1 MIAAEL
7 EIPRILIPK
16 ESSIFCAAGMLLSDL
31 KHDFV
36 RTYHTILSRKAVD
49 LARLRCL
56 VEDLRAEGEEVL
68 AVERIPPQ
76 RRLYRFFLDLR
87 YVRQYHEVSVAVDEE
102 SITSFREEAIK
113 EAFHGQH
120 DRLYGYSL
128 KEEGTEVELVNIRM
142 TAVGLTDKPAFRK
155 EDYRGRD
162 PGDCQKGKRA
172 VFIPSRMDFE
182 KVPVYDGNKMGHGH
196 FLKGPA
202 IIEQVNTTIFVPP
215 DCEMACDEYGSYLMT
230 VFKTRRPPL

>member
-36 RTYHTILSRKAVD
+36 RTYHTLLSKKAVD
-49 LARLRCL
+49 LSRLRSL
-56 VEDLRAEGEEVL
+56 VGELRAEGEEVL
-68 AVERIPPQ
+68 ATERIPPN

-87 YVRQYHEVSVAVDEE
+87 YVRQYHEVSVSMDEE
-102 SITSFREEAIK
+102 SITSFYEEGLK
-113 EAFHGQH
+113 EAFHSQH

-142 TAVGLTDKPAFRK
+142 TAIGLTDKPAFRK

-162 PGDCQKGKRA
+162 PGDCLKGKRA

-182 KVPVYDGNKMGHGH
+182 NVAVFDGNRMGHGH
-196 FLKGPA
+196 YLKGPA
-202 IIEQVNTTIFVPP
+202 VIEQVNTTIFVPP
-215 DCEMACDEYGSYLMT
+215 EYEIVCDAYGSYLMT
-230 VFKTRRPPL
+230 HVKLNNDK